1 MNELFQFISSALAE
15 PVADLVDMLFR
26 LAFWQ
31 LLAGVVILT
40 LSVALVSSLSDIPG
54 TRQDH
59 PVGACLRGGASGFSF
74 IAHSIPSKFTPA

>member
-1 MNELFQFISSALAE
+1 MNELYQFISRSLAE

-40 LSVALVSSLSDIPG
+40 LSVALVSSLSDTFRGRARIIIFVALALIAF
-54 TRQDH
+54 QM
-59 PVGACLRGGASGFSF
+59 LRPLNWSGLLG
-74 IAHSIPSKFTPA
+74 

>member
-31 LLAGVVILT
+31 LLAGAVVLT
-40 LSVALVSSLSDIPG
+40 LSVAVVSSLSDTFRGRARIIIFV
-54 TRQDH
+54 TLALIAFQL
-59 PVGACLRGGASGFSF
+59 LRPLNWSGLLG
-74 IAHSIPSKFTPA
+74 